1 MSYLVKQSVTARDEV
16 DETHNHAAGSVVSD
30 FELTQHIKDQI
41 GKGVT
46 WYTQRFEPLTEKE
59 ARAYRVKATSVEG
72 KRLAPG
78 GQIVDPPFD
87 DYVGLHPD
95 EVIRRMEDM
104 KPDEV
109 ERLRLY
115 ERAGMNRESIIEY
128 TAPSEK
134 EPFNNYDNMGV
145 KDILDKMSLFD
156 QDTNNTIILYEMA
169 HQRRPAIIEF
179 SPDEYETSD
188 DEKDEEQ
195 VLALTGSD
203 NKE

>member
-1 MSYLVKQSVTARDEV
+1 MSYLVKQYVTARDEAE
-16 DETHNHAAGSVVSD
+16 ETHNHATGSVVSD
-30 FELTQHIKDQI
+30 FELNQHIKDQI
-41 GKGVT
+41 EKGVT

-72 KRLAPG
+72 KRLVPG
-78 GQIVDPPFD
+78 GQVIDPPFD

-95 EVIRRMEDM
+95 EVIGRMEDM
-104 KPDEV
+104 RADEV

-115 ERAGMNRESIIEY
+115 ERAGMNRESIIEF

-145 KDILDKMSLFD
+145 KDILDKMSILD
-156 QDTNNTIILYEMA
+156 QDTNNTIIQYEMA

-179 SPDEYETSD
+179 SPEEYETSS
-188 DEKDEEQ
+188 DEKDKEP
-195 VLALTGSD
+195 VLALTGSES
-203 NKE
+203 KE